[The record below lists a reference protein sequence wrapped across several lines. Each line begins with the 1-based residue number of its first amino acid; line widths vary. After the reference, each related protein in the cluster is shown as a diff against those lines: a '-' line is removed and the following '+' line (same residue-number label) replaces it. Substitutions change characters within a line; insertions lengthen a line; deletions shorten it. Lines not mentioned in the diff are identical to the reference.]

1 MTESEARENGYV
13 DVKDYEGHYMVDARG
28 NVFSL
33 KRNRVMTPSKS
44 NNGYLQVHLTKDG
57 KMKSF
62 KIHRL
67 VAMAFIPNP
76 YNLPQVNHKD
86 EDKYNNHVYNLEWC
100 TQSYN
105 LNYNDGQKR
114 RAKNRNYEDI
124 SRKRSNSQSKEVT
137 QYDFDGSIIAV
148 WKNAYVA
155 EKHGYDR
162 CMINQCCIGNKKSHR
177 GYIWKYTNSM
187 EKQIPKKPSTIDYK
201 KYIDVV
207 ENAKFLR
214 GGFWCPNCKHVV
226 YSGCYCEDCGQKLD
240 WSDEE

>member
-1 MTESEARENGYV
+1 MKESEARENGYV

-33 KRNRVMTPSKS
+33 KRNRVMTPCKS

-57 KMKSF
+57 KGKSF

-76 YNLPQVNHKD
+76 CNLPQVNHKD
-86 EDKYNNHVYNLEWC
+86 EDKCNNHVDNLEWC

-105 LNYNDGQKR
+105 MNYNDGQKR

-162 CMINQCCIGNKKSHR
+162 GMINQCCIGNKKSHR

-187 EKQIPKKPSTIDYK
+187 EKKIPKKPINNKHTVSVSSTAVK
-201 KYIDVV
+201 VV
-207 ENAKFLR
+207 DWWKCGKCNGDLTRQFVC
-214 GGFWCPNCKHVV
+214 CP
-226 YSGCYCEDCGQKLD
+226 YCHTVID